1 MPENAQKRKKR
12 AAALSVASNTV
23 LIVMKITVGILI
35 GSVSVISEAIH
46 SSVDLLASAIALFSV
61 STSDKPA
68 DKEHPFGHGKI
79 ENISGTVEAL
89 LIFFAAA
96 WIVCEAVQKLIHPRP
111 IDAALLGVGVMFISA
126 VANVAL
132 SHLLLTVGRET
143 DSIALQADAWH
154 LRTDV
159 YTSAGVM
166 SSLAVI
172 WLGERV
178 SPGFDLSWLDP
189 VCAVAV
195 ALLITKAAYRLTI
208 QSARDLLDVH
218 LPPKEEACIRNLIEA
233 NRGVVHGYHYLRTRK
248 AGRFRFVEF
257 HIQVDPKMTVE
268 LSHKLAQKLTG
279 EIKNRLPDTTVTVH
293 IEPCLGDCNKKCL
306 SGCLLTESERL
317 RAFGHRGK
325 SAQPAEAPKER
336 EISKAIVP

>member
-1 MPENAQKRKKR
+1 MLENAQKRKKR

-23 LIVMKITVGILI
+23 LIVMKIVVGIAI

-79 ENISGTVEAL
+79 ENISGTVEAI
-89 LIFFAAA
+89 LIFLAAV
-96 WIVCEAVQKLIHPRP
+96 WIVYEAAQKLIHPRP
-111 IDAALLGVGVMFISA
+111 IDAALLGAGVMFVSA
-126 VANVAL
+126 ATNVAL
-132 SHLLLTVGRET
+132 SHYLLTVGRET

-159 YTSAGVM
+159 YTSVGVM
-166 SSLAVI
+166 LSLAFI

-178 SPGFDLSWLDP
+178 SPGLDLNWLDP

-195 ALLITKAAYRLTI
+195 ALLITRAAYQLTI
-208 QSARDLLDVH
+208 QSARDLLDAH
-218 LPPKEEACIRNLIEA
+218 LPPKEENWIRNLIEA
-233 NRGVVHGYHYLRTRK
+233 NRGVIHGYHYLRTRK

-268 LSHKLAQKLTG
+268 LSHRLAQRLTR

-293 IEPCLGDCNKKCL
+293 IEPCLGDCSEKCL

-325 SAQPAEAPKER
+325 IVQPAQVLK
-336 EISKAIVP
+336 